1 VNANASVDQADDE
14 GTTPLCVAAQEGH
27 TAVVELLVRAKADL
41 DKASNTGATPL
52 KIAAQGGHT
61 AIVELLVRAK
71 ASLDQASNQG
81 VTPLAFAA
89 QNGHTGVVELLVRAK
104 ASLDKAN
111 NQGVTPLIK
120 AAYTGHSTIV
130 KLLVKARAD
139 VAAVE
144 RYEHGSALH
153 FAARL
158 GKVES
163 VRQLL
168 KHPHIDPAQPA
179 RNSSTALHWAA
190 MAGQKE
196 CCALLAKRGG
206 LSVEQ
211 LDDLKQLVPPVI
223 QAELKLM
230 QCAGC
235 GRARQ
240 LEDRFKKCS
249 RCLVARFCSREC
261 QMQHWKRHKAVCV
274 KPAKEEEKKEVDFT
288 GRRVVLFGLQT
299 AALNGRAG
307 LCSALDVPSGRHTVV
322 LDGCAGAP
330 KKQVAVRS
338 CNLRL
343 TEQRAD
349 K

>member
-1 VNANASVDQADDE
+1 VELLVHAKASLDQATNQ
-14 GTTPLCVAAQEGH
+14 GGTPLAFAAQENH
-27 TAVVELLVRAKADL
+27 TAVVELLID
-41 DKASNTGATPL
+41 
-52 KIAAQGGHT
+52 
-61 AIVELLVRAK
+61 AK
-71 ASLDQASNQG
+71 ASLDQADIRG
-81 VTPLAFAA
+81 VTPLF
-89 QNGHTGVVELLVRAK
+89 
-104 ASLDKAN
+104 
-111 NQGVTPLIK
+111 K
-120 AAYTGHSTIV
+120 AALQGHSTIV

-144 RYEHGSALH
+144 CYEHGSALH

-211 LDDLKQLVPPVI
+211 LDDLKQLVPPAI

-261 QMQHWKRHKAVCV
+261 QMQHWKKHKAVCV
-274 KPAKEEEKKEVDFT
+274 KPAKEEEKKEDKKEVDFT

-299 AALNGRAG
+299 AALNGRVG

-322 LDGCAGAP
+322 LDASAGAP
-330 KKQVAVRS
+330 KKQVAVRP
-338 CNLRL
+338 CNLKLRK
-343 TEQRAD
+343 R
-349 K
+349 